1 MAAQIV
7 GLQGLTPVLT
17 QLTMTH
23 TSSTPPQAPLDPAL
37 ASIGQR
43 WREAQIPDIYE
54 GCLEPHGGPVS
65 RERAKNVRGFF
76 YPKPELPKGKIE
88 ARIIDGQAY
97 GVACQI
103 PVHIVWPHAAS
114 GATPPRNT
122 LVYFH
127 GGGFVVG
134 DLDSHEAHAV
144 RLANEADCVVVN
156 VDYRLAPE
164 HRFPAAY
171 DDCLAVTRWAH
182 DHIDSLGQDPRRL
195 AIGGDSAGGN
205 LAAAVAIAC
214 RDLGIG
220 LAAQL
225 LLYPATDLLR
235 LKGMPEKAY
244 LGAENLD
251 TLGLDPRA
259 SPLYASTHV
268 GLAPTI
274 LGVGP
279 HDFLYGDNMA
289 YAAAL
294 RKAHVPLT
302 LREFPTLNHGFFSY
316 TRISQDSLAAAQRM
330 CADLKAHFDQSTRP

>member
-1 MAAQIV
+1 
-7 GLQGLTPVLT
+7 
-17 QLTMTH
+17 MTNSLPH
-23 TSSTPPQAPLDPAL
+23 PAPLDPVL

-43 WREAQIPDIYE
+43 WRDAQIPDIYE

-65 RERAKNVRGFF
+65 RERARNVRGFF
-76 YPKPELPKGKIE
+76 YPKPDLPKGLIE
-88 ARIIDGQAY
+88 KRTIDGRAY
-97 GVACQI
+97 GVEYNI
-103 PVHIVWPHAAS
+103 PVQIIWPHD
-114 GATPPRNT
+114 TPSLEKPLNT

-144 RLANEADCVVVN
+144 RLANESECIVVN

-171 DDCLAVTRWAH
+171 DDCLAVTQWAYQN
-182 DHIDSLGQDPRRL
+182 IDQLGLQPKRF

-214 RDLGIG
+214 RDLGIQ

-244 LGAENLD
+244 LGEENLER
-251 TLGLDPRA
+251 LGLDPRA
-259 SPLYASTHV
+259 SPKYAKTHV

-279 HDFLYGDNMA
+279 HDFLYADNMA
-289 YAAAL
+289 YASIL
-294 RKAHVPLT
+294 REAQVPLT

-316 TRISQDSLAAAQRM
+316 TSISADSLAAARLM
-330 CADLKAHFDQSTRP
+330 CADLKSHFDLAGKA

>member
-1 MAAQIV
+1 
-7 GLQGLTPVLT
+7 
-17 QLTMTH
+17 MTN
-23 TSSTPPQAPLDPAL
+23 SPPPSAPLDPAL

-43 WREAQIPDIYE
+43 WRDAQIPDIYE
-54 GCLEPHGGPVS
+54 GCLAPHGGPAS
-65 RERAKNVRGFF
+65 RERARNVRAFF
-76 YPKPELPKGKIE
+76 YPKPDLPKGIIE
-88 ARIIDGQAY
+88 KRTVDGKAY
-97 GVACQI
+97 GIDCNI
-103 PVHIVWPHAAS
+103 PVQIVWPHAS
-114 GATPPRNT
+114 HSPEGPLNT

-144 RLANEADCVVVN
+144 RLANETDCVVVN

-171 DDCLAVTRWAH
+171 DDCLAITRWACQ
-182 DHIDSLGQDPRRL
+182 HIDVLGRQSKRF

-214 RDLGIG
+214 RDLDIQ

-225 LLYPATDLLR
+225 LMYPATDLLR

-244 LGAENLD
+244 LGEENLD
-251 TLGLDPRA
+251 LLGLDPRA
-259 SPLYASTHV
+259 SPKYASTHV

-279 HDFLYGDNMA
+279 HDFLYADNMA
-289 YAAAL
+289 YASILRAA
-294 RKAHVPLT
+294 KVPLT

-316 TRISQDSLAAAQRM
+316 TGISTDSLAAAQLM
-330 CADLKAHFDQSTRP
+330 CADLKSHFDLASKA

>member
-1 MAAQIV
+1 
-7 GLQGLTPVLT
+7 
-17 QLTMTH
+17 MTNSLPH
-23 TSSTPPQAPLDPAL
+23 PAPLDPVL

-43 WREAQIPDIYE
+43 WRDAQIPDIYE

-65 RERAKNVRGFF
+65 RERARNVRGFF
-76 YPKPELPKGKIE
+76 YPKPELQKGLIE
-88 ARIIDGQAY
+88 KRTIDGRAY
-97 GVACQI
+97 GVEYNI
-103 PVHIVWPHAAS
+103 PVQIIWPHD
-114 GATPPRNT
+114 TPSLEKPLNT

-144 RLANEADCVVVN
+144 RLANESECIVVN

-171 DDCLAVTRWAH
+171 DDCLAVTQWAYQN
-182 DHIDSLGQDPRRL
+182 IDQLGRQPKRF

-214 RDLGIG
+214 RDLGIQ

-244 LGAENLD
+244 LGEENLEL
-251 TLGLDPRA
+251 LGLDPRA
-259 SPLYASTHV
+259 SPKYAKTHV

-279 HDFLYGDNMA
+279 HDFLYADNMA
-289 YAAAL
+289 YASIL
-294 RKAHVPLT
+294 RDAQVPLT

-316 TRISQDSLAAAQRM
+316 TSISADSLAAARLM
-330 CADLKAHFDQSTRP
+330 CADLKSHFDLAGKA

>member
-1 MAAQIV
+1 
-7 GLQGLTPVLT
+7 
-17 QLTMTH
+17 MTNSLPH
-23 TSSTPPQAPLDPAL
+23 PAPLDPVL

-43 WREAQIPDIYE
+43 WRDAQIPDIYE

-65 RERAKNVRGFF
+65 RERARNVRGFF
-76 YPKPELPKGKIE
+76 YPKPDLPKGLIE
-88 ARIIDGQAY
+88 KRTIDGKAY
-97 GVACQI
+97 GVEYNI
-103 PVHIVWPHAAS
+103 PVQIIWPHD
-114 GATPPRNT
+114 TPSLEKPLNT

-144 RLANEADCVVVN
+144 RLANESECIVVN

-171 DDCLAVTRWAH
+171 DDCLAVTQWAYQN
-182 DHIDSLGQDPRRL
+182 IDQLGRQPKRF

-214 RDLGIG
+214 RDLGIQ

-244 LGAENLD
+244 LGEENLER
-251 TLGLDPRA
+251 LGLDPRA
-259 SPLYASTHV
+259 SPKYAKTHV

-279 HDFLYGDNMA
+279 HDFLYADNMA
-289 YAAAL
+289 YASIL
-294 RKAHVPLT
+294 RDAQVPLT

-316 TRISQDSLAAAQRM
+316 TSISADSLAAARLM
-330 CADLKAHFDQSTRP
+330 CADLKSHFDLAGKA

>member
-1 MAAQIV
+1 
-7 GLQGLTPVLT
+7 
-17 QLTMTH
+17 MTNSPP
-23 TSSTPPQAPLDPAL
+23 SSAPLDPAL

-43 WREAQIPDIYE
+43 WRDAQIPDIYE
-54 GCLEPHGGPVS
+54 GCLAPHGGPVS
-65 RERAKNVRGFF
+65 RERARNVRGFF
-76 YPKPELPKGKIE
+76 YPKPDLPKGIIE
-88 ARIIDGQAY
+88 KRTVDGKDYGID
-97 GVACQI
+97 CNI
-103 PVHIVWPHAAS
+103 PVQIVWPHAS
-114 GATPPRNT
+114 HSPEGPLNT

-144 RLANEADCVVVN
+144 RLANETDCVVVN

-171 DDCLAVTRWAH
+171 DDCLAITRWAYQ
-182 DHIDSLGQDPRRL
+182 HIDVLGRQSKRF

-214 RDLGIG
+214 RDLDIQ

-225 LLYPATDLLR
+225 LMYPATDLLR

-244 LGAENLD
+244 LGEENLHL
-251 TLGLDPRA
+251 LGLDPRA
-259 SPLYASTHV
+259 SPKYASTHV

-279 HDFLYGDNMA
+279 HDFLYADNMA
-289 YAAAL
+289 YASIL
-294 RKAHVPLT
+294 RDAKVPLT

-316 TRISQDSLAAAQRM
+316 TGISTDSLAAAQLM
-330 CADLKAHFDQSTRP
+330 CADLKSHFDLAGKA

>member
-1 MAAQIV
+1 
-7 GLQGLTPVLT
+7 
-17 QLTMTH
+17 MTNS
-23 TSSTPPQAPLDPAL
+23 TSLSAPLDPVL

-43 WREAQIPDIYE
+43 WRDAQIPDIYE
-54 GCLEPHGGPVS
+54 GCLEPNGGPVS
-65 RERAKNVRGFF
+65 RERARNVRGFF
-76 YPKPELPKGKIE
+76 YPKPNLPKGLIE
-88 ARIIDGQAY
+88 KRTVDGSTY
-97 GVACQI
+97 GVEYNI
-103 PVHIVWPHAAS
+103 PVQIIWPHETLS
-114 GATPPRNT
+114 PQRPLNT

-134 DLDSHEAHAV
+134 DLDSHEAHAI
-144 RLANEADCVVVN
+144 RLANESNCVVVN

-171 DDCLAVTRWAH
+171 DDCLAVTRWAYQN
-182 DHIDSLGQDPRRL
+182 IDQLGGQPKRF

-214 RDLGIG
+214 RDLGIQ

-244 LGAENLD
+244 LGEENLEL
-251 TLGLDPRA
+251 LGLDPRA
-259 SPLYASTHV
+259 SPKYAKTHV

-279 HDFLYGDNMA
+279 HDFLYADNMA
-289 YAAAL
+289 YASIL
-294 RKAHVPLT
+294 RDAQVPLT

-316 TRISQDSLAAAQRM
+316 TSISKDSLAAARLM
-330 CADLKAHFDQSTRP
+330 CADLKSHFDLAGKA

>member
-1 MAAQIV
+1 
-7 GLQGLTPVLT
+7 
-17 QLTMTH
+17 MTNSPH
-23 TSSTPPQAPLDPAL
+23 SSAPLDPAL

-43 WREAQIPDIYE
+43 WRDAQIPDIYE
-54 GCLEPHGGPVS
+54 GCLAPHGGPVS
-65 RERAKNVRGFF
+65 RERARNIRGFF
-76 YPKPELPKGKIE
+76 YPKPDLPKGIIE
-88 ARIIDGQAY
+88 KRTVDGKDYGID
-97 GVACQI
+97 CNI
-103 PVHIVWPHAAS
+103 PVQIVWPHAS
-114 GATPPRNT
+114 HSPEGPLNT

-144 RLANEADCVVVN
+144 RLANETDCVVVN

-171 DDCLAVTRWAH
+171 DDCLAITRWAYQ
-182 DHIDSLGQDPRRL
+182 HIDVLGRQSKRF

-214 RDLGIG
+214 RDLDIQ

-225 LLYPATDLLR
+225 LMYPATDLLR

-244 LGAENLD
+244 LGEENLD
-251 TLGLDPRA
+251 LLGLDPRA
-259 SPLYASTHV
+259 SPKYAKTHV

-279 HDFLYGDNMA
+279 HDFLYADNMA
-289 YAAAL
+289 YASIL
-294 RKAHVPLT
+294 RDAQVPLT

-316 TRISQDSLAAAQRM
+316 TGISTDSLAAAQLM
-330 CADLKAHFDQSTRP
+330 CADLKSHFDLVAKA

>member
-1 MAAQIV
+1 
-7 GLQGLTPVLT
+7 
-17 QLTMTH
+17 MTNSPP
-23 TSSTPPQAPLDPAL
+23 SSAPLDPAL

-43 WREAQIPDIYE
+43 WRDAQIPDIYE
-54 GCLEPHGGPVS
+54 GCLAPHGGPVS
-65 RERAKNVRGFF
+65 RERARNVRGFF
-76 YPKPELPKGKIE
+76 YPKPDLPKGIIE
-88 ARIIDGQAY
+88 KRTVDGKAY
-97 GVACQI
+97 GIDCNI
-103 PVHIVWPHAAS
+103 PVQIVWPHAS
-114 GATPPRNT
+114 HSPEGPLNT

-144 RLANEADCVVVN
+144 RLANETDCVVVN

-171 DDCLAVTRWAH
+171 DDCLAITRWAYQ
-182 DHIDSLGQDPRRL
+182 HIDVLGRQSRRF

-205 LAAAVAIAC
+205 LAAAIAIAC
-214 RDLGIG
+214 RDLDIQ

-225 LLYPATDLLR
+225 LMYPATDLLR

-244 LGAENLD
+244 LGEENLD
-251 TLGLDPRA
+251 LLGLDPRA
-259 SPLYASTHV
+259 SPKYASTHM

-279 HDFLYGDNMA
+279 HDFLYADNMA
-289 YAAAL
+289 YASIL
-294 RKAHVPLT
+294 RDAKVPLT

-316 TRISQDSLAAAQRM
+316 TGISTDSLAAAQLM
-330 CADLKAHFDQSTRP
+330 CADLKSHFDLAAKA

>member
-1 MAAQIV
+1 
-7 GLQGLTPVLT
+7 
-17 QLTMTH
+17 MTNSPP
-23 TSSTPPQAPLDPAL
+23 SSAPLDPAL

-43 WREAQIPDIYE
+43 WRDAQIPDIYE
-54 GCLEPHGGPVS
+54 GCLAPHGGPVS
-65 RERAKNVRGFF
+65 RERARNVRGFF
-76 YPKPELPKGKIE
+76 YPKPDLPKGIIE
-88 ARIIDGQAY
+88 KRTVDGKAY
-97 GVACQI
+97 GIDCNI
-103 PVHIVWPHAAS
+103 PVQIVWPHAS
-114 GATPPRNT
+114 HSPEGPLNT

-144 RLANEADCVVVN
+144 RLANETDCVVVN

-171 DDCLAVTRWAH
+171 DDCLAITRWAYQ
-182 DHIDSLGQDPRRL
+182 HIDVLGRQSKRF

-214 RDLGIG
+214 RDLGIQ

-225 LLYPATDLLR
+225 LMYPATDLLR

-244 LGAENLD
+244 LGEENLD
-251 TLGLDPRA
+251 LLGLDPRA
-259 SPLYASTHV
+259 SPKYASTHM

-279 HDFLYGDNMA
+279 HDFLYADNMA
-289 YAAAL
+289 YASIL
-294 RKAHVPLT
+294 RDAKVPLT

-316 TRISQDSLAAAQRM
+316 TGISTDSLAAAQLM
-330 CADLKAHFDQSTRP
+330 CADLKSHFDLAAKA

>member
-1 MAAQIV
+1 
-7 GLQGLTPVLT
+7 
-17 QLTMTH
+17 MTNSLPH
-23 TSSTPPQAPLDPAL
+23 PTHLDPVL

-43 WREAQIPDIYE
+43 WRDAQIPDIYE
-54 GCLEPHGGPVS
+54 GCLEPHGGPVC
-65 RERAKNVRGFF
+65 RERARNVRGFF
-76 YPKPELPKGKIE
+76 YPKPDLPKGLIE
-88 ARIIDGQAY
+88 KRTIDGRAY
-97 GVACQI
+97 GVEYNVPVQI
-103 PVHIVWPHAAS
+103 IWPHETLS
-114 GATPPRNT
+114 PQRPLNT

-144 RLANEADCVVVN
+144 RLANESKCVVVN

-171 DDCLAVTRWAH
+171 YDCLAVTRWAYQN
-182 DHIDSLGQDPRRL
+182 IDQLGGQPKRF

-214 RDLGIG
+214 RNLGIL

-244 LGAENLD
+244 LGEENLEL
-251 TLGLDPRA
+251 LGLDPRA
-259 SPLYASTHV
+259 SPKYASSHI
-268 GLAPTI
+268 GLAPAI
-274 LGVGP
+274 LGVGS
-279 HDFLYGDNMA
+279 HDFLYADNMA
-289 YAAAL
+289 YASIL
-294 RKAHVPLT
+294 REAKVSLT

-316 TRISQDSLAAAQRM
+316 TSISADSLEAARLM
-330 CADLKAHFDQSTRP
+330 CADLLSYFDLSGKA

>member
-1 MAAQIV
+1 
-7 GLQGLTPVLT
+7 
-17 QLTMTH
+17 MTN
-23 TSSTPPQAPLDPAL
+23 SPPPSAPLDPAL

-43 WREAQIPDIYE
+43 WRDAQIPDIYE
-54 GCLEPHGGPVS
+54 GCLAPHGGPVS
-65 RERAKNVRGFF
+65 RERARNVRAFF
-76 YPKPELPKGKIE
+76 YPKPDLPKGIIE
-88 ARIIDGQAY
+88 KRTVDGKAY
-97 GVACQI
+97 GIDCNI
-103 PVHIVWPHAAS
+103 PVQIVWPHAS
-114 GATPPRNT
+114 HSPEGPLNT

-144 RLANEADCVVVN
+144 RLANETDCVVVN

-171 DDCLAVTRWAH
+171 DDCLAIPRWACQ
-182 DHIDSLGQDPRRL
+182 HIDVLGRQSKRF

-214 RDLGIG
+214 RDLDIQ

-225 LLYPATDLLR
+225 LMYPATDLLR

-244 LGAENLD
+244 LGEENLD
-251 TLGLDPRA
+251 LLGLDPRA
-259 SPLYASTHV
+259 SPKYASTHV

-279 HDFLYGDNMA
+279 HDFLYADNMA
-289 YAAAL
+289 YASIL
-294 RKAHVPLT
+294 RDAKVPLT

-316 TRISQDSLAAAQRM
+316 TGISSDSLAAAQLM
-330 CADLKAHFDQSTRP
+330 CADLKSHFDLASKA

>member
-1 MAAQIV
+1 
-7 GLQGLTPVLT
+7 
-17 QLTMTH
+17 MTNS
-23 TSSTPPQAPLDPAL
+23 TSLSAPLDPVL

-43 WREAQIPDIYE
+43 WRDAQIPDIYE
-54 GCLEPHGGPVS
+54 GCLEPNGGPVS
-65 RERAKNVRGFF
+65 RERARNVRGFF
-76 YPKPELPKGKIE
+76 YPKPNLPKGVIE
-88 ARIIDGQAY
+88 KRTVDGANY
-97 GVACQI
+97 GVEYNI
-103 PVHIVWPHAAS
+103 PVQIIWPHETLS
-114 GATPPRNT
+114 PQRPLNT

-134 DLDSHEAHAV
+134 DLDSHEAHAI
-144 RLANEADCVVVN
+144 RLANESNCVVVN

-171 DDCLAVTRWAH
+171 DDCLAVTRWAYQN
-182 DHIDSLGQDPRRL
+182 IDQLGGQPKRF

-214 RDLGIG
+214 RDLGIQ

-244 LGAENLD
+244 LGEENLEL
-251 TLGLDPRA
+251 LGLDPRA
-259 SPLYASTHV
+259 SPKYAKTHV

-279 HDFLYGDNMA
+279 HDFLYADNMA
-289 YAAAL
+289 YASIL
-294 RKAHVPLT
+294 RDAQVPLT

-316 TRISQDSLAAAQRM
+316 TSISTDSLAAARLM
-330 CADLKAHFDQSTRP
+330 CADLKSHFDLAGKA

>member
-1 MAAQIV
+1 
-7 GLQGLTPVLT
+7 
-17 QLTMTH
+17 MTNSPH
-23 TSSTPPQAPLDPAL
+23 SSAPLDPAL

-43 WREAQIPDIYE
+43 WRDAQIPDIYE
-54 GCLEPHGGPVS
+54 GCLAPHGGPVS
-65 RERAKNVRGFF
+65 RERARNIRGFF
-76 YPKPELPKGKIE
+76 YPKPDLPKGIIE
-88 ARIIDGQAY
+88 KRTVDGKDYGID
-97 GVACQI
+97 CNI
-103 PVHIVWPHAAS
+103 PVQIVWPHAS
-114 GATPPRNT
+114 HSPEGPLNT

-144 RLANEADCVVVN
+144 RLANETDCVVVN

-171 DDCLAVTRWAH
+171 DDCLAITRWAYQ
-182 DHIDSLGQDPRRL
+182 HIDVLGRQSKRF

-214 RDLGIG
+214 RDLDIQ

-225 LLYPATDLLR
+225 LMYPATDLLR

-244 LGAENLD
+244 LGEENLD
-251 TLGLDPRA
+251 LLGLDPRA
-259 SPLYASTHV
+259 SPKYASTHV

-279 HDFLYGDNMA
+279 HDFLYADNMA
-289 YAAAL
+289 YASIL
-294 RKAHVPLT
+294 RDAKVPLT

-316 TRISQDSLAAAQRM
+316 TGISTDSLAAAQLM
-330 CADLKAHFDQSTRP
+330 CADLKSHFDLAAKA

>member
-1 MAAQIV
+1 
-7 GLQGLTPVLT
+7 
-17 QLTMTH
+17 MTNSLPH
-23 TSSTPPQAPLDPAL
+23 PAPLDPVL

-43 WREAQIPDIYE
+43 WRDAQIPDIYE
-54 GCLEPHGGPVS
+54 GCLAPHGGPVS
-65 RERAKNVRGFF
+65 RERARNIRGFF
-76 YPKPELPKGKIE
+76 YPKPDLPKGIIE
-88 ARIIDGQAY
+88 KRTVDGKDYGID
-97 GVACQI
+97 CNI
-103 PVHIVWPHAAS
+103 PVQIVWPHAS
-114 GATPPRNT
+114 HSPEGPLNT

-144 RLANEADCVVVN
+144 RLANETDCVVVN

-171 DDCLAVTRWAH
+171 DDCLAITRWAYQ
-182 DHIDSLGQDPRRL
+182 HIDVLGRQSKRF

-214 RDLGIG
+214 RDLDIQ

-225 LLYPATDLLR
+225 LMYPATDLLR

-244 LGAENLD
+244 LGEENLD
-251 TLGLDPRA
+251 LLGLDPRA
-259 SPLYASTHV
+259 SPKYASTHV

-274 LGVGP
+274 LGVGT
-279 HDFLYGDNMA
+279 HDFLYADNMA
-289 YAAAL
+289 YASIL
-294 RKAHVPLT
+294 RDAKVPLT

-316 TRISQDSLAAAQRM
+316 TGISTDSLAAAQLM
-330 CADLKAHFDQSTRP
+330 CADLKSHFDLVAKA

>member
-1 MAAQIV
+1 
-7 GLQGLTPVLT
+7 
-17 QLTMTH
+17 MTN
-23 TSSTPPQAPLDPAL
+23 SPPPSAPLDPAL

-43 WREAQIPDIYE
+43 WRDAQIPDIYE
-54 GCLEPHGGPVS
+54 GCLAPHGGPVS
-65 RERAKNVRGFF
+65 RERARNVRGFF
-76 YPKPELPKGKIE
+76 YPKPDLPKGIIE
-88 ARIIDGQAY
+88 KRTVDGKAY
-97 GVACQI
+97 GIDCNI
-103 PVHIVWPHAAS
+103 PVQIVWPHAS
-114 GATPPRNT
+114 HSPEGPLNT

-144 RLANEADCVVVN
+144 RLANETDCVVVN

-171 DDCLAVTRWAH
+171 DDCLAITRWACQ
-182 DHIDSLGQDPRRL
+182 HIDVLGRQSKRF

-214 RDLGIG
+214 RDLDIQ

-225 LLYPATDLLR
+225 LMYPATDLLR

-244 LGAENLD
+244 LGEENLD
-251 TLGLDPRA
+251 LLGLDPRA
-259 SPLYASTHV
+259 SPKYASTHV

-279 HDFLYGDNMA
+279 HDFLYADNMA
-289 YAAAL
+289 YASIL
-294 RKAHVPLT
+294 RDAKVPLT

-316 TRISQDSLAAAQRM
+316 TGISTDSLAAAQLM
-330 CADLKAHFDQSTRP
+330 CADLKSHFDLASKA

>member
-1 MAAQIV
+1 
-7 GLQGLTPVLT
+7 
-17 QLTMTH
+17 MTN
-23 TSSTPPQAPLDPAL
+23 SPPPSAPLDPAL

-43 WREAQIPDIYE
+43 WRDAQIPDIYE
-54 GCLEPHGGPVS
+54 GCLAPHGGPVS
-65 RERAKNVRGFF
+65 RERARNVRAFF
-76 YPKPELPKGKIE
+76 YPKPDLPKGIIE
-88 ARIIDGQAY
+88 KRTVDGKAY
-97 GVACQI
+97 GIDYNI
-103 PVHIVWPHAAS
+103 PVQIVWPHAS
-114 GATPPRNT
+114 HSPEGPLNT

-144 RLANEADCVVVN
+144 RLANETDCVVVN

-171 DDCLAVTRWAH
+171 DDCLAITRWACQ
-182 DHIDSLGQDPRRL
+182 HIDVLGRQSKRF

-214 RDLGIG
+214 RDLDIQ

-225 LLYPATDLLR
+225 LMYPATDLLR

-244 LGAENLD
+244 LGEENLD
-251 TLGLDPRA
+251 LLGLDPRA
-259 SPLYASTHV
+259 SPKYASTHV

-279 HDFLYGDNMA
+279 HDFLYADNMA
-289 YAAAL
+289 YASILRAA
-294 RKAHVPLT
+294 KVPLT

-316 TRISQDSLAAAQRM
+316 TGISSDSLAAAQLM
-330 CADLKAHFDQSTRP
+330 CADLKSHFDLASKA